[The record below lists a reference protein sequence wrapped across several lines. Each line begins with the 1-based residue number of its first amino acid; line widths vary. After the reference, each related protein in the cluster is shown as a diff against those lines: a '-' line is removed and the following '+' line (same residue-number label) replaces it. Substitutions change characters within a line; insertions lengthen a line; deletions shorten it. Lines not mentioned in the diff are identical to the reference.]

1 MVKIVFFTVPKI
13 SPDTPPAGPA
23 VLKAYLLKNNIQS
36 IYYDWNRD
44 FFDICDDKKYWE
56 FGTVDGNKLQDQ
68 EFDRLWQKN
77 CKWIE
82 NYFDQ
87 NIPKSCEF
95 IGLSLFSFESAYAAE
110 KLCKYLKDQYPNK
123 KIVLGGPGS
132 NTVTNLLETKMVDYI
147 IPGDGEEA
155 LVHLLQGIEHPGINN
170 YYIDTKTAMDDIP
183 VGNFDDLKLAKY
195 KGGIYI
201 RTSKGCVLNCTFCD
215 VRSLWPKYQYQS
227 TDKTVDDIR
236 ILTNK
241 YPEIKEIKFADSLLN
256 GSVTKFRDLITQLA
270 NEKFPVSYEAKII
283 IRPPKHMPASD
294 YELLAKANF
303 KTLLPGVESGS
314 EKVREHMGKIF
325 SNDDLLFFMDNMQ
338 KNNLQALFLFIIG
351 YITETEKDFQETLD
365 LITLINT
372 KYPDVVPAIAMGEQ
386 LFVLP
391 GTQLYDMEEH
401 FDVFDHTHWEMN
413 GITKNVRED
422 RNRRLIDHATE
433 LNITAYA
440 RKASEGD
447 TVLKL
452 AS

>member
-77 CKWIE
+77 YKWIQ

-132 NTVTNLLETKMVDYI
+132 NTVTNLLETKVVDYI

-201 RTSKGCVLNCTFCD
+201 L
-215 VRSLWPKYQYQS
+215 SL
-227 TDKTVDDIR
+227 IH
-236 ILTNK
+236 I
-241 YPEIKEIKFADSLLN
+241 
-256 GSVTKFRDLITQLA
+256 
-270 NEKFPVSYEAKII
+270 
-283 IRPPKHMPASD
+283 
-294 YELLAKANF
+294 
-303 KTLLPGVESGS
+303 
-314 EKVREHMGKIF
+314 
-325 SNDDLLFFMDNMQ
+325 
-338 KNNLQALFLFIIG
+338 
-351 YITETEKDFQETLD
+351 
-365 LITLINT
+365 
-372 KYPDVVPAIAMGEQ
+372 
-386 LFVLP
+386 
-391 GTQLYDMEEH
+391 
-401 FDVFDHTHWEMN
+401 
-413 GITKNVRED
+413 
-422 RNRRLIDHATE
+422 
-433 LNITAYA
+433 
-440 RKASEGD
+440 
-447 TVLKL
+447 
-452 AS
+452 